1 MAYDVKDDGSVANG
15 RIFFDAEKV
24 KKPGLKGG
32 CDGMKV
38 DAKGN
43 VFRYRTRRSSRHLVR
58 RQTSRYHSSPTSRP
72 ETAALAALTDPKL
85 YICADMYLARVKTK
99 TKGKGL

>member
-1 MAYDVKDDGSVANG
+1 VANG
-15 RIFFDAEKV
+15 RIFFDAETV

-43 VFRYRTRRSSRHLVR
+43 VFSTGPGGVLVISPEGKHLGTILTNQ
-58 RQTSRYHSSPTSRP
+58 QTGNCAWGGADGS
-72 ETAALAALTDPKL
+72 EL

-99 TKGKGL
+99 TKGKGW